1 MRRKFY
7 LGLLVALLL
16 PAVIISGCLG
26 GGPQPQEPSGIE
38 EPGGIEGTVT
48 DTDHNPMAG
57 MRVSIV
63 SGTTGFPEIA
73 AITSEAG
80 YYAIGGVPPG
90 TFEVAV
96 HDQEGSRVSLESVVV
111 RSGQTSTLNFTIPIP
126 AVTEDVIPPDVE
138 GVAPPE
144 MIVIEEEWSADGIF
158 AGGEYLGEM
167 QYGD

>member
-1 MRRKFY
+1 MRGKFY
-7 LGLLVALLL
+7 LSLLVALLL
-16 PAVIISGCLG
+16 PAVIIGGCR
-26 GGPQPQEPSGIE
+26 GGPA

-48 DTDHNPMAG
+48 DTDRNPVAG
-57 MRVSIV
+57 MRVFIV

-73 AITSEAG
+73 PITSEAG
-80 YYAIGGVPPG
+80 YYAIGGVPSG

-138 GVAPPE
+138 GVAPPGDDSDRGG
-144 MIVIEEEWSADGIF
+144 VISRWYICREGIPR
-158 AGGEYLGEM
+158 
-167 QYGD
+167 